1 MTVKMEDISENLH
14 GLIKIIGME
23 NFLKVSKALGGSSIY
38 IPIYKNVQMAERN
51 RQITKEY
58 NGKNTKERSKKNN
71 ITKKQKKYFNECFII
86 YINNITSFNV
96 D

>member
-38 IPIYKNVQMAERN
+38 IPMAERN

-58 NGKNTKERSKKNN
+58 NGKNTKELSKKYNL
-71 ITKKQKKYFNECFII
+71 TKQQIEKLVREK
-86 YINNITSFNV
+86 
-96 D
+96 

>member
-38 IPIYKNVQMAERN
+38 RPIYKNVQMAERN

-58 NGKNTKERSKKNN
+58 NGKNTKELSTKYNL
-71 ITKKQKKYFNECFII
+71 KKQQIATLVREK
-86 YINNITSFNV
+86 
-96 D
+96 

>member
-38 IPIYKNVQMAERN
+38 IPIYKNVQMAERK

-58 NGKNTKERSKKNN
+58 NVKNTKELSKKYNL
-71 ITKKQKKYFNECFII
+71 TKQQIEKLVREK
-86 YINNITSFNV
+86 
-96 D
+96 

>member
-1 MTVKMEDISENLH
+1 MTVKIEDISENLH

-51 RQITKEY
+51 RQITKED
-58 NGKNTKERSKKNN
+58 NGKNTKELSKKYNL
-71 ITKKQKKYFNECFII
+71 TKQQIEKLVREK
-86 YINNITSFNV
+86 
-96 D
+96 

>member
-38 IPIYKNVQMAERN
+38 IPIYKNVQREINKSQRN
-51 RQITKEY
+51 T
-58 NGKNTKERSKKNN
+58 T
-71 ITKKQKKYFNECFII
+71 
-86 YINNITSFNV
+86 
-96 D
+96 

>member
-51 RQITKEY
+51 PQRNTTEKTP
-58 NGKNTKERSKKNN
+58 KN
-71 ITKKQKKYFNECFII
+71 
-86 YINNITSFNV
+86 
-96 D
+96 

>member
-51 RQITKEY
+51 RQITKEE
-58 NGKNTKERSKKNN
+58 NGKNTKVLSKKYNL
-71 ITKKQKKYFNECFII
+71 TKQQIEKLVREK
-86 YINNITSFNV
+86 
-96 D
+96 

>member
-1 MTVKMEDISENLH
+1 MTVKIEDISENLH

-38 IPIYKNVQMAERN
+38 IPIYKHVQMAERN

-58 NGKNTKERSKKNN
+58 NRKNNKELSKKYNL
-71 ITKKQKKYFNECFII
+71 TKQQIEKLVREK
-86 YINNITSFNV
+86 
-96 D
+96 

>member
-1 MTVKMEDISENLH
+1 MTVKIEDISENLH

-58 NGKNTKERSKKNN
+58 NGKNTKELSKKYNL
-71 ITKKQKKYFNECFII
+71 TKQQIEKLVREK
-86 YINNITSFNV
+86 
-96 D
+96 